1 MRKER
6 GKQRMGKNEEVAR
19 KSYSTKEKY
28 KKKTVFSPSK
38 ISSSSQSGHLFHP
51 QPIQTYNKS

>member
-28 KKKTVFSPSK
+28 KKKNSFFTFK
-38 ISSSSQSGHLFHP
+38 NQQQ
-51 QPIQTYNKS
+51 QPIRALVSSPTDPNLQ

>member
-28 KKKTVFSPSK
+28 KKKQFFTFK
-38 ISSSSQSGHLFHP
+38 NQQQ
-51 QPIQTYNKS
+51 QPIRTLVSSPTDPNLQ

>member
-28 KKKTVFSPSK
+28 KKNSFSPSK